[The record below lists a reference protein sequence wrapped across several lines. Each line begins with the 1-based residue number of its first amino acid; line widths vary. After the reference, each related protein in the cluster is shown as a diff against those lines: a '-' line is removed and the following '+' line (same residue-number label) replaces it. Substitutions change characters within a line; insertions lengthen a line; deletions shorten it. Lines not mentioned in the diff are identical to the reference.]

1 MTHHNYFMLL
11 EERETRNFTN
21 GISSLNVWQN
31 YHEESDLYIKV
42 LAIALL
48 LDLLLFHLEKPRQL
62 AQRSSIC

>member
-11 EERETRNFTN
+11 EERETSNFTN
-21 GISSLNVWQN
+21 GISSLR
-31 YHEESDLYIKV
+31 EESDLYIKV
-42 LAIALL
+42 WAIALL